1 MTNNTES
8 LQSMSLTAHFL
19 ELRKRIVLILLGLI
33 CCSIA
38 LSPFTNTL
46 FEYFSKPLMQSLPQG
61 AQLLSVSVIAPVL
74 GPLKILL
81 FCAFCLS
88 LPFTVYQIWMFLS
101 PALFKKEKKFVIP
114 LVISS
119 LLMFATGVAYCY
131 FVVFG
136 FLFTFI
142 ASFSPDAINFAP
154 DIDSYLSFVLHMFI
168 AFGATF
174 EVPVAVTLLA
184 SMNVVSLEK
193 LKKFRRYLIVV
204 AFAIAAVLTP
214 PDIASQLLLA
224 LPIIILYEVGIVIA
238 TIFCRRK
245 ESLPKEDL
253 A

>member
-1 MTNNTES
+1 M
-8 LQSMSLTAHFL
+8 L
-19 ELRKRIVLILLGLI
+19 K
-33 CCSIA
+33 
-38 LSPFTNTL
+38 TL
-46 FEYFSKPLMQSLPQG
+46 DKF
-61 AQLLSVSVIAPVL
+61 
-74 GPLKILL
+74 
-81 FCAFCLS
+81 LS
-88 LPFTVYQIWMFLS
+88 LYDTYCNVFLIICTIHLWNS
-101 PALFKKEKKFVIP
+101 TIGNTAP
-114 LVISS
+114 
-119 LLMFATGVAYCY
+119 
-131 FVVFG
+131 
-136 FLFTFI
+136 I

>member
-1 MTNNTES
+1 MTNNTEA
-8 LQSMSLTAHFL
+8 LKSMSLTAHFL

-33 CCSIA
+33 CCTIA

-46 FEYFSKPLMQSLPQG
+46 FEYFSKPLMQALPQG

-88 LPFTVYQIWMFLS
+88 LPFAVYQIWMFLS

-119 LLMFATGVAYCY
+119 LLMFASGVAYCY

>member
-1 MTNNTES
+1 
-8 LQSMSLTAHFL
+8 
-19 ELRKRIVLILLGLI
+19 
-33 CCSIA
+33 
-38 LSPFTNTL
+38 
-46 FEYFSKPLMQSLPQG
+46 
-61 AQLLSVSVIAPVL
+61 
-74 GPLKILL
+74 
-81 FCAFCLS
+81 
-88 LPFTVYQIWMFLS
+88 MFLS